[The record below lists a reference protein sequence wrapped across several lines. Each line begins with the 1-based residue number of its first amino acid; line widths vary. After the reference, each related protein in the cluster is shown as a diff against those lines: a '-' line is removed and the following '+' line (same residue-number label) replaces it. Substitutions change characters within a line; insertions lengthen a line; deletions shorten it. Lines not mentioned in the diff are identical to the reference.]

1 MLEVSA
7 AFGRSAEFATH
18 RANKKN
24 NKCSGAG
31 APAPRHQGDR
41 PLSSLPRHLFLLGE
55 LCKPPYSH
63 QWLLS
68 HRAQCRGSP
77 LPPWVLPSPLPP
89 SPLSAV
95 PRGPEPE
102 GTAGAG
108 EPPPPKLDRSLWGDI
123 EPTLCL
129 DEAEHTPDSVQS
141 LL

>member
-7 AFGRSAEFATH
+7 AFGRLAEFATH
-18 RANKKN
+18 RANKIN
-24 NKCSGAG
+24 NKCRGAG
-31 APAPRHQGDR
+31 APAPRHQDDQ

-77 LPPWVLPSPLPP
+77 LR
-89 SPLSAV
+89 PLSAV

-102 GTAGAG
+102 GAAGAG
-108 EPPPPKLDRSLWGDI
+108 KPPPPKLDRSLWGGI
-123 EPTLCL
+123 APALRL
-129 DEAEHTPDSVQS
+129 DEAEQHTPDSVQS